1 MSSLWVSIKYSNGET
16 DFNILAVPPSIME
29 LYKRGMKLHPQ
40 TQEKL
45 DLINKTAM
53 YLIGTGFREYKKIGC
68 LFFGVT

>member
-1 MSSLWVSIKYSNGET
+1 M
-16 DFNILAVPPSIME
+16 AVPPSIME